1 MSDTENH
8 EIGALRA
15 QLTETLIFN
24 DQVNAF
30 EQIFV
35 LYYLH
40 LLNISSLQCYNSLH
54 S

>member
-35 LYYLH
+35 LYQH